1 MGLKLRPGF
10 SWFQQTK
17 AVRWNLP
24 RLMMNRQL
32 EAIGEEGLHHQA
44 HLVLGGIAFD
54 ARLYV
59 KPIGEDP
66 SRQLGLQGVHLVTR
80 DLVREQNVAE
90 ERIIRSREISAIG
103 DVNISGTK
111 REVGLRLV
119 VRLVRLDRRDVELRH
134 SPASPRLSPP
144 GRRIQKANCN
154 PNGYGHDSRRG
165 QEYLLSV
172 AQFAGE
178 SIRHDALDSFLQL

>member
-134 SPASPRLSPP
+134 SPASPRLLSLVSQVPQAGPP
-144 GRRIQKANCN
+144 AEQLIDLLHQRPAPGDVSEREVDTGELN
-154 PNGYGHDSRRG
+154 PG
-165 QEYLLSV
+165 
-172 AQFAGE
+172 
-178 SIRHDALDSFLQL
+178 